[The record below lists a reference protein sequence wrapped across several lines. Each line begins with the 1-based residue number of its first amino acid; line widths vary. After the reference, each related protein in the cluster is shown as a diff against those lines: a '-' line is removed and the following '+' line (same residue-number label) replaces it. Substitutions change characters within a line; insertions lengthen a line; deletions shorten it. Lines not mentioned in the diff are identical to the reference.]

1 MDYNDPP
8 TILGALV
15 FNKTYDY
22 TIVALGS
29 EGLITETFTS
39 HPFLKHIRPEALRKQ
54 GFIIQ
59 SVTKN

>member
-1 MDYNDPP
+1 M
-8 TILGALV
+8 

-29 EGLITETFTS
+29 EGLVTETCTS
-39 HPFLKHIRPEALRKQ
+39 HPLLKHVRPEALRKQ
-54 GFIIQ
+54 GYVIQ

>member
-1 MDYNDPP
+1 M
-8 TILGALV
+8 